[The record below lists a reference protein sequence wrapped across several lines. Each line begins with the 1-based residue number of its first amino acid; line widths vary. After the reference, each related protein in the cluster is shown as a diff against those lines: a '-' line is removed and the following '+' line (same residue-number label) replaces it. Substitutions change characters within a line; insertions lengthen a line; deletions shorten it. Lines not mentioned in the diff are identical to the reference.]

1 MVKLGFIDFYLDE
14 WHANNYPAWL
24 RAASNGEVD
33 VTAAFGLIDSP
44 IGGRTTDQWCA
55 DMGIN
60 RCHTMEEVIEQC
72 DGLIVLSPDNCEMHE
87 TLCQLPLRSGKPVYV
102 DKTFAPDY
110 ETARRIFIL
119 AEESGTPCWSTSALR
134 YAAEYQNSVFSEVTG
149 ICSWGP
155 NDFETYSIHQLEPLS
170 MLVKAPARRVMFL
183 PGDGWY
189 TLVVEFVNGVT
200 ATVSGYRD
208 GSPFAMNVATKEGVR
223 RLEITSDFFQSFIRV
238 LADYFRTGI
247 PPVSREETLAIMAL
261 RGAGKRACT
270 VPGVWVPV
278 ES

>member
-55 DMGIN
+55 DMGIP

-119 AEESGTPCWSTSALR
+119 AEENGTPCWSTSALR
-134 YAAEYQNSVFSEVTG
+134 YAAEYQNSAFAEVTG

-189 TLVVEFVNGVT
+189 TLVVEFANSVT

-261 RGAGKRACT
+261 RGAGKRACS

-278 ES
+278 E